1 MADVLVT
8 GAAGLL
14 GSRLLDVLV
23 DQGHE
28 VSALVR
34 RMPDAPAPGVG
45 WVVHDLRRPDV
56 ASALP
61 ERVDV
66 VVHLAQARS
75 FRQFPETA
83 PEVFAVNVGS
93 TALLL
98 DWAYRAGVGQFVL
111 ASTGSVYTE
120 ASAHPHREDERV
132 DVPALASFYAASK
145 MAAELLAGAYRAFF
159 PVVILRPFTIYGP
172 GQHAS
177 MLVPR
182 LVDAVRSG
190 KPVQVA
196 GRDGLHVN
204 PIWVGDAAQA
214 VASTLRLDEST
225 VVNVA
230 GPEVVSVRQM
240 ANWIGGAL
248 GVPARFEPVEGVPDP
263 AVIGDTSRMA
273 ALLGP
278 PVTKFVEVVDE
289 LCTGSNDYGRPG

>member
-14 GSRLLDVLV
+14 GSRLLGVLV
-23 DQGHE
+23 DEGHE
-28 VSALVR
+28 VSGLVR
-34 RMPDAPAPGVG
+34 RVPDAPAPGVR
-45 WVVHDLRRPDV
+45 WVVHDLRRNDL

-83 PEVFAVNVGS
+83 AEVFAVNVGS
-93 TALLL
+93 TAQLL

-120 ASAHPHREDERV
+120 ASAQPHREDEPV

-145 MAAELLAGAYRAFF
+145 MAAELLASGYRPFF

-172 GQHAS
+172 GQNPS

-182 LVDAVRSG
+182 LVDSVRSG

-196 GRDGLHVN
+196 GAEGLHVN
-204 PIWVGDAAQA
+204 PIWVDDAARA

-225 VVNVA
+225 VVNLA

-240 ANWIGGAL
+240 ASWIGDAL
-248 GVPARFEPVEGVPDP
+248 GVPARFEPVEGPPDP
-263 AVIGDTSRMA
+263 AVTGDTGRMA

-278 PVTKFVEVVDE
+278 PVTKFVDVVDE
-289 LCTGSNDYGRPG
+289 LCAGPSDYGRG